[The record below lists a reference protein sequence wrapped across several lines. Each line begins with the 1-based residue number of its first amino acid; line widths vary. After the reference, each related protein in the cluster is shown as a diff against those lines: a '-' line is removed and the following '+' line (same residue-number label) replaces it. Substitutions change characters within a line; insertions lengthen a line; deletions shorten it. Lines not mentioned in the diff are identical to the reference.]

1 VTEPKRR
8 DEYERDDESP
18 VAREA
23 KAVSR
28 GRATRTPF
36 VALGGVAAAVW
47 AFAGILTIALL
58 VLIWVL
64 S

>member
-1 VTEPKRR
+1 MSEPTERHEHE
-8 DEYERDDESP
+8 DST
-18 VAREA
+18 VAHEA
-23 KAVSR
+23 RVVSR
-28 GRATRTPF
+28 GRAARTPF
-36 VALGGVAAAVW
+36 VALGGVAAIVW